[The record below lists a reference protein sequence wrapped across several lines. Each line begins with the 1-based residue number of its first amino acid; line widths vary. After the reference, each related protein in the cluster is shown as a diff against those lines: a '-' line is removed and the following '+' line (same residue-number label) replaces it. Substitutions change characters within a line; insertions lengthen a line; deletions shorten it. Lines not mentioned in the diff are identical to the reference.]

1 MFEGRE
7 PFHEHRVRFRI
18 ASDVVNGKRPRR
30 PQLDRGCVMEPTD
43 AMWALIQRCWHQEES
58 LRPTMRDVC
67 KELQDLTLNGPT
79 VRLGSARP
87 CTPLIVQSI
96 LSKHKDVQN
105 IKKSALASL
114 TSLCN
119 SELERA
125 ARVKALGQV
134 LEDGAASELFHQ
146 YISDLRDD
154 QALKMMDVLQTV
166 SRLLAFVARQID

>member
-1 MFEGRE
+1 M
-7 PFHEHRVRFRI
+7 VR
-18 ASDVVNGKRPRR
+18 P
-30 PQLDRGCVMEPTD
+30 
-43 AMWALIQRCWHQEES
+43 
-58 LRPTMRDVC
+58 
-67 KELQDLTLNGPT
+67 